1 MNQSIVIELWMIH
14 DLHLRGAA
22 LLVFA
27 LWYAERKERSV
38 SELAQMFGYSEFGIR
53 KVLAEVSEAQ
63 QSCAEKQQS
72 CAEKQQSCV
81 EKQQSCEMTKERRK
95 ENKNNIYYN
104 STASTDAHARAFE
117 WLTEDEDWLRLLCKN
132 NGLAEQTPRQ
142 TLLPYMERFV
152 WRLEESGQD
161 IMNKGA
167 ADTKKHFA
175 CWLPK
180 YLQIQNS
187 NNEYHRQNKQ
197 QSHTRDLLDTASAL
211 AAGFAAAR
219 TGSGLL

>member
-72 CAEKQQSCV
+72 CVKE
-81 EKQQSCEMTKERRK
+81 QQSCEMTKESRK

-180 YLQIQNS
+180 YLQIQN